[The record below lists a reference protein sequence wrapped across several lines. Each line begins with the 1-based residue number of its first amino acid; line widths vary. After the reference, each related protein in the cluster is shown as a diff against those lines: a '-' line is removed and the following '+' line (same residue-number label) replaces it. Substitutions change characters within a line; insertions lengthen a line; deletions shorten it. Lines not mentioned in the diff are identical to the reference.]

1 MKITFYIFLVV
12 IIFFSSCN
20 AKDPIKKTLEASQ
33 DSLVYKDVKKQNKLH
48 TKLNLTAKK
57 AVSNWKEYQ
66 ILNEFIQ
73 QYKLISYSEA
83 LSNATELSELATH
96 LKDSIALK
104 KLKTPSVK
112 TRLNI
117 LQNECLR
124 LKDMEDIPAI
134 TPQEVTNKVVDIIAA
149 YAAVNAKFNSVY
161 QINEMENELELD
173 PDFEKILL
181 ESAIDTINPP
191 KPIVKNPPKRKK
203 YNKKLVHKKRS
214 KNLIS
219 KRKKK
224 SLSQQQ

>member
-1 MKITFYIFLVV
+1 MKVAFYIFLIV
-12 IIFFSSCN
+12 IVFLSSCN
-20 AKDPIKKTLEASQ
+20 ATSDEKKALETPQ
-33 DSLVYKDVKKQNKLH
+33 DSIVHKDVKKQNKLQ
-48 TKLNLTAKK
+48 TGLNLTAKK
-57 AVSNWKEYQ
+57 EVSNWKEYQ

-96 LKDSIALK
+96 LKDSVTLK

-124 LKDMEDIPAI
+124 LKDMEDISAI
-134 TPQEVTNKVVDIIAA
+134 TPKEVMSKVADVMAA

-181 ESAIDTINPP
+181 ESAIDSINP
-191 KPIVKNPPKRKK
+191 KPIVKNPTKRRK

-214 KNLIS
+214 KNLSS
-219 KRKKK
+219 KKKKK
-224 SLSQQQ
+224 SVPQQQ